1 MMRDNEFYGITDI
14 LHFNVYAS
22 LLKNHIIK
30 EERVVIK
37 VFKKDNEVVVIETN
51 NFIDTILY
59 DNRKDKN
66 SDLMTY
72 DLTFLKTLERYTS
85 DYEISGMVY
94 EYIDGVG
101 SWYRVKIDGYDPNDK
116 LLKPFFLKKKI
127 TKEDLSKYA
136 SNKEE
141 LKRLEK
147 FYDITKGLIKFSKPK
162 KVKELFSIITK

>member
-22 LLKNHIIK
+22 LLKNYIIK

-37 VFKKDNEVVVIETN
+37 VFKKDDEIVVIETN
-51 NFIDTILY
+51 NFVDTILY

-85 DYEISGMVY
+85 DYEIPGMVY

-127 TKEDLSKYA
+127 TKEELSKYA

-162 KVKELFSIITK
+162 KVKELFALIEK

>member
-51 NFIDTILY
+51 NFVDTILY

-85 DYEISGMVY
+85 DYEIPGMIY

>member
-1 MMRDNEFYGITDI
+1 MMRDKEFYGITDI

-37 VFKKDNEVVVIETN
+37 VFKKDKEVVVIETN
-51 NFIDTILY
+51 NFVDTILY
-59 DNRKDKN
+59 DTRKNKE
-66 SDLMTY
+66 SDLMTF

-85 DYEISGMVY
+85 DYEIPGMVY

-101 SWYRVKIDGYDPNDK
+101 SWYRVKIDGYDPDDK

-127 TKEDLSKYA
+127 EKEDLKKYA
-136 SNKEE
+136 TNEKD
-141 LKRLEK
+141 LQRLEK
-147 FYDITKGLIKFSKPK
+147 FYDITKGLIKFSKK
-162 KVKELFSIITK
+162 KDVKKLFSVMEN